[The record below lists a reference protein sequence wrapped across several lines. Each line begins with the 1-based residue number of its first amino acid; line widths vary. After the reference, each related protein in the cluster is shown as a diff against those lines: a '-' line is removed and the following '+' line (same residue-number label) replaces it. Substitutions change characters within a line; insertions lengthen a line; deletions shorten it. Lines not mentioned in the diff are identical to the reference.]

1 MDKIPIILLAAGS
14 SSRMGQP
21 KQLLPWGKQTLIE
34 YQVEKLL
41 AIENPVYVVLGS
53 SEQKILPVIKKYP
66 VQVVINSE
74 WKNGMGTSV
83 SAGMKQVL
91 MDLPNAKAVICTL
104 IDQPLVTAA
113 HLQKLIDSFTSCQ
126 EQIVASFSENGW
138 LGVPALFDRYYF
150 EELSILNGE
159 QGAKKIIRKYSSK
172 VVPVNAG
179 DLVDDVDTPEN
190 YQCVLRRYL
199 KDSD

>member
-21 KQLLPWGKQTLIE
+21 KQLLSWGDQTLIG
-34 YQVEKLL
+34 YQVKKLL
-41 AIENPVYVVLGS
+41 GIGNPVYVVLGS
-53 SEQKILPVIKKYP
+53 SSEQILPLLKKYLITI
-66 VQVVINSE
+66 VNNLD

-83 SAGMKQVL
+83 SAGLKQVL

-113 HLQKLIDSFTSCQ
+113 HLQKLIDSFTSGQ
-126 EQIVASFSENGW
+126 EQIIASRSESGW

-150 EELSILNGE
+150 EELSLLNGE
-159 QGAKKIIRKYSSK
+159 QGAKKVIRKYSSK

-179 DLVDDVDTPEN
+179 DLVDDIDTTEN
-190 YQCVLRRYL
+190 YQRILRRYL
-199 KDSD
+199 KG